1 MLRCR
6 VCGRFIKRERGVK
19 LKDGHI
25 ICRSCARKL
34 HLAEKKPLEPPY
46 EEYRCPRCGA
56 ILLGDYAVVDH
67 YLELQKVLKIQG
79 VEIRELS
86 DYRGL
91 SPELKIKAYQKASR
105 FFRKASS

>member
-6 VCGRFIKRERGVK
+6 VCGRFIKREGGVK
-19 LKDGHI
+19 LKDGYV
-25 ICRSCARKL
+25 CRSCAKRL
-34 HLAEKKPLEPPY
+34 GLAERKRLEPPY

-67 YLELQKVLKIQG
+67 YLEHRGVLKIQG

-86 DYRGL
+86 DYRSL
-91 SPELKIKAYQKASR
+91 PPELKIKAYQKASR
-105 FFRKASS
+105 IFRKTS